1 MRNKRPVLFGI
12 DPSKLEALKALA
24 AARGTTYSALIREA
38 VDRFLAPVPEPLPA
52 VFTTREY
59 GCGCTAKGP
68 GDVPLYCPEHGTPQM
83 IEFTPAP

>member
-1 MRNKRPVLFGI
+1 MMRNKRPVLFGI

-38 VDRFLAPVPEPLPA
+38 IDRALAPEALPA
-52 VFTTREY
+52 LFTTREY

-68 GDVPLYCPEHGTPQM
+68 GDVPPYCPEHGTPPM